1 MPAATATNSSKGA
14 TRTGTRARSK
24 RVTVSADQRRQMIEE
39 TAYLRAEQRGFNG
52 GDPVADW
59 LLSEREV
66 DELLSKN
73 AH

>member
-1 MPAATATNSSKGA
+1 MPAATALKSSK
-14 TRTGTRARSK
+14 TVTEAREQP
-24 RVTVSADQRRQMIEE
+24 VSVPPEQRRQLIEE
-39 TAYLRAEQRGFNG
+39 TAYFRAEQRGFTD

-66 DELLSKN
+66 DELLSQT

>member
-1 MPAATATNSSKGA
+1 MATATAAKSSKTA
-14 TRTGTRARSK
+14 TKARVRSIS
-24 RVTVSADQRRQMIEE
+24 VSPEQRRQMIEE
-39 TAYLRAEQRGFNG
+39 SAYFRAEQRAFTG

-66 DELLSKN
+66 DELLSQS